1 MATVLRGEDPLPPAE
16 KTDLTQLRRFIQF
29 FMMEHNGRPPRD
41 ANELT
46 DWGRRRAEGRPNCY
60 GPEAKTMK
68 LETRA
73 LG

>member
-46 DWGRRRAEGRPNCY
+46 DWVGEEQKAGRIVM
-60 GPEAKTMK
+60 GPRLKQ
-68 LETRA
+68 
-73 LG
+73 